1 MVPQLVLGRAPEKGF
16 CLETKILIFLFNPC
30 TIALITVSQDTY
42 NIQNSNRTF
51 KICTFAVVCNI
62 RPFNLNPEK

>member
-1 MVPQLVLGRAPEKGF
+1 MVPQLVLDRAPEKGF

-51 KICTFAVVCNI
+51 KICNAWTVKI
-62 RPFNLNPEK
+62 GEGSGPW